1 MRPII
6 IKTAAVIL
14 SVIAFGNARAAPRE
28 AGSIVQALE
37 LHGQNELQS
46 QTLAQAILDYIINLP
61 SIINNSEA
69 SHQQASTGE
78 NGKVSYVQD
87 ELHDKI
93 PRDNN
98 NIMLINLLYN
108 YYSSISHDA
117 KLYDYEHGGGA
128 DTQGQKRI
136 WKED

>member
-1 MRPII
+1 MIMRSIVI
-6 IKTAAVIL
+6 TAAVIL
-14 SVIAFGNARAAPRE
+14 SVIAFGNARTAPRE
-28 AGSIVQALE
+28 TGSIVQALE

-61 SIINNSEA
+61 SIINSSGG

-98 NIMLINLLYN
+98 NIMLNLLYN

-128 DTQGQKRI
+128 DSQGQKRI